1 MLKFS
6 KSMEVFLLE
15 KYSHNGL
22 IIEVQEGYYGA
33 KFNDN
38 KLLLETTFTN
48 GANFKKVDIFLD
60 ETFVKIVEHRRYSH
74 DTNPEISSMFLVYD
88 YGAWNNRHYKD
99 MSVIKNLE
107 RVGEKRL
114 LKNERHNV
122 TLDFGATKAGKEA
135 LELLCDELH
144 SLFNIVDPEKTIHF
158 KDWDQTKYVYF
169 KQTATKATFMAG
181 LDVLKELASFLT
193 NKGYTEEALNLEESF
208 FQALLAK
215 TEITLDFK
223 HNFKKKKEKRKK

>member
-15 KYSHNGL
+15 KYNHNGL
-22 IIEVQEGYYGA
+22 TIEVSEGYYGA
-33 KFNDN
+33 KFDN
-38 KLLLETTFTN
+38 NRLLLETTFSN

-60 ETFVKIVEHRRYSH
+60 DTFVKIVEHRRYSY
-74 DTNPEISSMFLVYD
+74 DTDPEISTMFLVYD

-114 LKNERHNV
+114 LKNERHSI

-135 LELLCDELH
+135 LELLCKELH
-144 SLFNIVDPEKTIHF
+144 SLFSIVDPEQTIHF

-169 KQTATKATFMAG
+169 RQTATKATFMAS

-193 NKGYTEEALNLEESF
+193 SKGYDEEALNLEESF
-208 FQALLAK
+208 IQALLSK
-215 TEITLDFK
+215 TEVTLDFK
-223 HNFKKKKEKRKK
+223 HNFKKKKTKTKK

>member
-15 KYSHNGL
+15 KYNHNGL
-22 IIEVQEGYYGA
+22 TIEVSEGYYGA
-33 KFNDN
+33 KFDDN
-38 KLLLETTFTN
+38 RLLLETTFSN

-60 ETFVKIVEHRRYSH
+60 ETFVKIVEFTRYTH
-74 DTNPEISSMFLVYD
+74 DTKPEISTIFLVYD
-88 YGAWNNRHYKD
+88 YGAWNKRSYKD
-99 MSVIKNLE
+99 MSVVKHLE

-114 LKNERHNV
+114 LKNERHSV

-135 LELLCDELH
+135 LELLCEELY
-144 SLFNIVDPEKTIHF
+144 SSFNIVDSEKTIHF

-169 KQTATKATFMAG
+169 RQTATKATFMAG

-193 NKGYTEEALNLEESF
+193 SRGYEEEALNLEESF

-215 TEITLDFK
+215 TEVTLDFK
-223 HNFKKKKEKRKK
+223 HNFKKKKNKK